1 MTDST
6 VLVTTQGPVTK
17 ILLNRPDK
25 LNALSQPLMRSLLQ
39 ALQQADVDTDCRCVL
54 LSGSGRGFSAGA
66 DLTGFGLQQNQQD
79 GPDIGAALHSSYHPV
94 IRLMRNMHKPVI
106 TAINGIAAGA
116 GCNIGLAGDIVIA
129 SQTATFIQSFI
140 NIGLIPDAAGTWTI
154 PRLIGRARALQW
166 MMSGEPLKADTALNW
181 GLISAVYADDDL
193 MQQAETLAQRMAA
206 QPTKALAAI
215 KTLVDKSID
224 QDIEAQMHSEA
235 VAQSQLGRSADCVE
249 GITAFLERRTPAFG
263 GQ

>member
-1 MTDST
+1 MTDT
-6 VLVTTQGPVTK
+6 PVLVTTQGPVTK

-25 LNALSQPLMRSLLQ
+25 LNALSQTLMRSLLG
-39 ALQQADVDTDCRCVL
+39 ALQQADNDPGCRCVL

-66 DLTGFGLQQNQQD
+66 DLTGFGVQNNPEE

-94 IRLMRNMHKPVI
+94 IRLMRSMNKPVI

-116 GCNIGLAGDIVIA
+116 GCNIGLAGDIVVA
-129 SQTATFIQSFI
+129 SQSATFIQSFI

-166 MMSGEPLKADTALNW
+166 MMSGEALSATTALSW
-181 GLISAVYADDDL
+181 GLISAVYPDDE
-193 MQQAETLAQRMAA
+193 MMAQAEALAQRMAL
-206 QPTKALAAI
+206 QPTRALAAI
-215 KTLVDKSID
+215 KVLVDKSID
-224 QDIEAQMHSEA
+224 QNIEAQMHSEA

-249 GITAFLERRTPAFG
+249 GITAFLERRTPAFSG
-263 GQ
+263 R